1 MTAAEEAPR
10 GSTESQAERAD
21 AAKVVRI
28 DRADAAS
35 IALKVAINDR
45 VGKASPQWMREVAE
59 HMGIRPAV
67 S

>member
-10 GSTESQAERAD
+10 GSTERAD